1 MCMDESSVS
10 CSRESQ
16 WSVKLVDSECETL
29 NAFGVFISIQFAG
42 VEAANA
48 LPSKGRSGPMT

>member
-1 MCMDESSVS
+1 VS
-10 CSRESQ
+10 CSRESR
-16 WSVKLVDSECETL
+16 WKVKLVDSECETL